1 MIILAYKRRW
11 LRAAQSVLVALFL
24 IPAGMSGVYAAT
36 AQEEA
41 ALELFNEGFQL
52 YQSGNF
58 ESAKERFESGLELA
72 PKNTTA
78 LYYLGRVLEEQGD
91 ARGASVN
98 YQAAFDSGPDTK
110 DGILGKSAKSRLDSL
125 IKSWDEEVNAKDE
138 DGNTPLHIA
147 AKEDDRE
154 AATLLLEK
162 GAAVNAKGE
171 YGRTP
176 LHFAAFGNAV
186 ETATLLLERGAA
198 VNAKDDLTGN
208 TPLHNAAAFSSV
220 ATATLLLER
229 GAAVNAK
236 DKYGETPLHSAVG
249 LVGPNYDNDGVAIM
263 PLLLERGAAVNAKD
277 DNGDTPLHYAA
288 DHNAVATATLLLERG
303 AAVNAKNN
311 DGETPLHSA
320 ASSWFRAVA
329 TATLLV
335 ERGAAVNAKN
345 NDGETPLATLLN
357 LQAKMKKDAKEGE
370 SYEKELYKKFKKEAK
385 KNRRLTP
392 QTRRQ
397 KKVGRA

>member
-1 MIILAYKRRW
+1 MMILAYKRRW

-58 ESAKERFESGLELA
+58 ESAQERFESGLELA

-110 DGILGKSAKSRLDSL
+110 DGILAKSRLDSL
-125 IKSWDEEVNAKDE
+125 KKSWAEEVNAKDE

-147 AKEDDRE
+147 AEEDDRE

-162 GAAVNAKGE
+162 GAAVNAKGRF
-171 YGRTP
+171 GSTP
-176 LHFAAFGNAV
+176 LHDAAKNNAV
-186 ETATLLLERGAA
+186 ETATLLIEKGAVVNAKRDDGWTPLHIAAIKNAVATATLLVERGAA
-198 VNAKDDLTGN
+198 VNAKDDHGD
-208 TPLHNAAAFSSV
+208 TPLHEAASKNAV
-220 ATATLLLER
+220 ETATLLVER

-236 DKYGETPLHSAVG
+236 
-249 LVGPNYDNDGVAIM
+249 NND
-263 PLLLERGAAVNAKD
+263 
-277 DNGDTPLHYAA
+277 GDTPLHLAA
-288 DHNAVATATLLLERG
+288 GDNEVETATLLLERG

-311 DGETPLHSA
+311 DGETPLA
-320 ASSWFRAVA
+320 A
-329 TATLLV
+329 
-335 ERGAAVNAKN
+335 
-345 NDGETPLATLLN
+345 LLN
-357 LQAKMKKDAKEGE
+357 RQAEKKKEAKEGD
-370 SYEKELYKKFKKEAK
+370 SDDKERYKEFKKEAK
-385 KNRRLTP
+385 KTAALLRKHGG
-392 QTRRQ
+392 
-397 KKVGRA
+397 KKK

>member
-24 IPAGMSGVYAAT
+24 IPAGMSSVYAAT

-110 DGILGKSAKSRLDSL
+110 DGILAKSAKSRLDSRAKR
-125 IKSWDEEVNAKDE
+125 IEEEVNAAPS
-138 DGNTPLHIA
+138 GQNTPLHDA
-147 AKEDDRE
+147 ARKNDV
-154 AATLLLEK
+154 ATATLLIER
-162 GAAVNAKGE
+162 GAAVNAKNGWGE
-171 YGRTP
+171 TP
-176 LHFAAFGNAV
+176 LHDAARKNAV

-198 VNAKDDLTGN
+198 VNAKDQWGY
-208 TPLHNAAAFSSV
+208 TPLHLAAIKNAVATATLLVERGAAVNAKNKWGSTPLHRAADSNAV
-220 ATATLLLER
+220 ATATLLVERGAAVNAKNDDGDTPLHDAARKNAVETATLLLER

-236 DKYGETPLHSAVG
+236 ADNGFTPLH
-249 LVGPNYDNDGVAIM
+249 D
-263 PLLLERGAAVNAKD
+263 AA
-277 DNGDTPLHYAA
+277 YY
-288 DHNAVATATLLLERG
+288 NAVATATLLLERG

-311 DGETPLHSA
+311 DGETPLA
-320 ASSWFRAVA
+320 A
-329 TATLLV
+329 
-335 ERGAAVNAKN
+335 
-345 NDGETPLATLLN
+345 LLN

-370 SYEKELYKKFKKEAK
+370 SYEKERYKEFKKEAK
-385 KNRRLTP
+385 KTAALLRKHGG
-392 QTRRQ
+392 
-397 KKVGRA
+397 KKR